1 MRNLALPASALEMAP
16 PTARV
21 RSRPPVIWRAGLPW
35 PCVQLAIAVDTAFV
49 AGAGNCSIGGGIYL
63 MDNQLNGG
71 SSGEGGF
78 ASLASVAPLGSLV
91 GYTAYP
97 LDTSMGDQVAITG
110 FSVVEGDVFGCAG
123 YPIAQRPDYWIAQ
136 AMNLGSQ
143 VYQVQLRITAGALR
157 PTQFHVHVQAT
168 LRTC

>member
-1 MRNLALPASALEMAP
+1 MPMPA

-21 RSRPPVIWRAGLPW
+21 RPVPPLTWRAGLPW
-35 PCVQLAIAVDTAFV
+35 PCAQVAIAVDTAFV
-49 AGAGNCSIGGGIYL
+49 AGAGDAAIASGIYL

-71 SSGEGGF
+71 SSGEGSFG
-78 ASLASVAPLGSLV
+78 SLASVVPVGSLV
-91 GYTAYP
+91 GYAAYP
-97 LDTSMGDQVAITG
+97 LDTGLGDQVAITG

-136 AMNLGSQ
+136 AMYLGSQ
-143 VYQVQLRITAGALR
+143 VYQIQLRITAGALR
-157 PTQFHVHVQAT
+157 PTQFYVHVQAT